1 VRDETD
7 DWHLAKQIAAGIL
20 IAAAV
25 LGVVY
30 YGIQV
35 EKARRVNAAIAEITE
50 KFQRM
55 SAQHSAETA
64 AANAARRAKTRTKA
78 AEDQARQM
86 ESARLTQAA
95 ADRSRLQ
102 QAEAAAK
109 EQAWQQFYKPP
120 EKCANPAGWDTQVEC
135 GNMHIRAQRE
145 FEVRWQR
152 AELSQV
158 W

>member
-1 VRDETD
+1 MRDETD

-25 LGVVY
+25 LGAVY

-50 KFQRM
+50 EFQRM
-55 SAQHSAETA
+55 SAQQSAETA
-64 AANAARRAKTRTKA
+64 AANAAREAKARAKAA
-78 AEDQARQM
+78 AEQARRM
-86 ESARLTQAA
+86 ESARQTQAA

-109 EQAWQQFYKPP
+109 GRAWQQFYKPP
-120 EKCANPAGWDTQVEC
+120 TKCDAPADWDTHVEC
-135 GNMHIRAQRE
+135 GNMHIRAKRE

-152 AELSQV
+152 GEIR
-158 W
+158 